1 MNNLFMNIKS
11 VKEPKIT
18 VSIVFM
24 NNTGE
29 VISGGLNEKK

>member
-1 MNNLFMNIKS
+1 MNINSVGS

-24 NNTGE
+24 NNSGE
-29 VISGGLNEKK
+29 VISGGLHEKK